1 MAAANVRELIDE
13 HYAALYRYA
22 FRLSGSAADADD
34 LTQETFG
41 KAMTRLEQLR
51 DSDRARNWLYRI
63 LRNEYLHRVRDQQ
76 RSRVIPSENL
86 GELPAREAETDP
98 EFDTATLQAALNDL
112 DESFRTPLILF
123 YFDDRSYKDIA
134 EQMELPIG
142 TVMSRLARGKAYL
155 RDRLT
160 ASTNGQARPR
170 T

>member
-13 HYAALYRYA
+13 HSAALYRYA
-22 FRLSGSAADADD
+22 FRLSGNAADADD

-41 KAMTRLEQLR
+41 KAMTRLDQLR
-51 DSDRARNWLYRI
+51 DKDRARNWLYRI
-63 LRNEYLHRVRDQQ
+63 LRNEYLHRIRDQQ
-76 RSRVIPSENL
+76 RSKVIPSENL
-86 GELPAREAETDP
+86 GDLPDRETDEEP
-98 EFDTATLQAALNDL
+98 EFDAATLQAALNEL

-142 TVMSRLARGKAYL
+142 TVMSRLARGKGYL

-160 ASTNGQARPR
+160 ATTNGQARPG